1 VNEPIAVV
9 GIGCRFPNGEGVD
22 AFWSVLRDGVDCV
35 GEVPPDRW
43 NNEAYYDPAPATAG
57 KTYCRWGGFLPQG
70 DAFDAGFFDI
80 SPDDAMKMDPQQGVV
95 LETAWQALEV
105 AGIVPR
111 SLAGSRTGVFV
122 GISNSDFDR
131 MWSRDGTRLDVM
143 YVTGASYSVA
153 ANRLSYFL
161 DVRGPSL
168 AVDTACASSL
178 TAIHL
183 ACQSLR
189 TKECDIALAGGV
201 HLVLCADKLIAFAD
215 GRSLAKDGRCKS
227 FDARAD
233 GNVWGEGCAMLV
245 LKRLSTALES
255 RDAIFGLVL
264 GSAVG
269 HNGQSNG
276 IGAPSGAAQ
285 KNIIAQALTSA
296 GVEPCE
302 IGYVEAHAS
311 GTLVGDAVEVK
322 ALMSALSEKRTDEQ
336 RCAIGCVKTNLGHLE
351 AAAGVAGVVKTLLAM
366 REQYIPPTLHLQQLS
381 PHLQIAGTPFEIC
394 SNGLSWRRGDR
405 PRRAGVSAFSF
416 GGSGAHL
423 ILEESPNQEDVCDS
437 AGVCLVGPPVLVI
450 SARTEAA
457 LRRLAGRY
465 AEHIAA
471 ITVESEPHKA
481 VLETCYTASVCRTHF
496 LHRLALVIDRPVR
509 AAEQLRYVE
518 RGEPTEDVLL
528 GRAPRRP
535 APLVFIFGP
544 RVAGASSLVS
554 SLTAGSSGFRA
565 SYEHWEAA
573 LGREIERQ
581 GGGAYERELQT
592 MALQIAFAGQLT
604 AVGLRPA
611 LMLGDAPTGVIAAA
625 LVAEALDVVEAVRML
640 KETVSEHDFCA
651 SLIDLRTR
659 FAAVRKGLCPIAVR
673 QGGSLTR
680 LWPANQ
686 GDGDIAP
693 PNGAMHI
700 VFGECDDSCDGP
712 TTLRVLTNS
721 GSDAHSLAGVLAA
734 TYVRGH
740 SLDWP
745 ALVGGAS
752 LRRRQVP
759 LYPFERRRH
768 YPVLDPHSS
777 GFERLIARRH
787 DGRVEV
793 TMTSER

>member
-1 VNEPIAVV
+1 MNEPIAVV
-9 GIGCRFPNGEGVD
+9 GIGCRFPRGEGVA
-22 AFWSVLRDGVDCV
+22 AFWNVLRDGVDCV
-35 GEVPPDRW
+35 EEVPTDRW
-43 NNEAYYDPAPATAG
+43 NNDAYYDPAPAIAG
-57 KTYCRWGGFLPQG
+57 KTYCRWGGFLRQG
-70 DAFDAGFFDI
+70 DAFDAAFFDI
-80 SPDDAMKMDPQQGVV
+80 PADDAMKMDPQQGVV

-111 SLAGSRTGVFV
+111 CLAGSRTGVFV

-161 DVRGPSL
+161 DLQGPSL

-189 TKECDIALAGGV
+189 AQECDLALAGGV

-245 LKRLSTALES
+245 LKRLSSALQS
-255 RDAIFGLVL
+255 RDEIFGLVA

-269 HNGQSNG
+269 HNGLSNG
-276 IGAPSGAAQ
+276 IGAPSGGAQ
-285 KNIIAQALTSA
+285 KNIIGQALAAA
-296 GVEPCE
+296 GVEPCD

-311 GTLVGDAVEVK
+311 GTLLGDAVEVK
-322 ALMSALSEKRTDEQ
+322 ALMKVLSKNRTDAQ

-366 REQYIPPTLHLQQLS
+366 RAQYIPPTLHLQELS
-381 PHLQIAGTPFEIC
+381 PHLPIAGTPFEIC
-394 SNGLSWRRGDR
+394 SNGLAWPKADR

-423 ILEESPNQEDVCDS
+423 ILEESPQDQEECDTTDS
-437 AGVCLVGPPVLVI
+437 GPPGPHLLVM
-450 SARTEAA
+450 SARTEGA

-465 AEHIAA
+465 AAHIDAVMA
-471 ITVESEPHKA
+471 ESEPHRA
-481 VLETCYTASVCRTHF
+481 VVETCYAAGTRRTHF
-496 LHRLALVIDRPVR
+496 LHRLALVIDRPGR
-509 AAEQLRYVE
+509 AAEQLRCVE
-518 RGEPTEDVLL
+518 RGEAADDVLI

-535 APLVFIFGP
+535 SPLVFVFGR
-544 RVAGASSLVS
+544 RVGDASGLVNTLS
-554 SLTAGSSGFRA
+554 AQSPAFRA
-565 SYEHWEAA
+565 CYEHWEGV
-573 LGREIERQ
+573 LSNEIERQ
-581 GGGAYERELQT
+581 GGGGCESELQT
-592 MALQIAFAGQLT
+592 LALQVAFARQLT
-604 AVGLRPA
+604 AAGLRPA
-611 LMLGDAPTGVIAAA
+611 SILSEVPTGAIAAA
-625 LVAEALDVVEAVRML
+625 LVADGLDVVEAARILRGVVPMSAAAADTG
-640 KETVSEHDFCA
+640 TVPKG
-651 SLIDLRTR
+651 
-659 FAAVRKGLCPIAVR
+659 AAFV
-673 QGGSLTR
+673 
-680 LWPANQ
+680 
-686 GDGDIAP
+686 
-693 PNGAMHI
+693 
-700 VFGECDDSCDGP
+700 VFGESDESRDGS
-712 TTLRVLTNS
+712 TTLRPLAND
-721 GSDAHSLAGVLAA
+721 GSEAHPLAGVLAA
-734 TYVRGH
+734 AYVLGH
-740 SLDWP
+740 SLEWP
-745 ALVGGAS
+745 VLVGGVAPQ
-752 LRRRQVP
+752 RRQVP

-777 GFERLIARRH
+777 GFERLIARRQ

>member
-1 VNEPIAVV
+1 MNEPIAVV

-22 AFWSVLRDGVDCV
+22 AFWNVLRDGVDCV
-35 GEVPPDRW
+35 GEVPADRW
-43 NNEAYYDPAPATAG
+43 NIDAYYEPAPAIAG
-57 KTYCRWGGFLPQG
+57 KTYCRWGGFLRQG

-80 SPDDAMKMDPQQGVV
+80 SADDAMKMDPQQGIV
-95 LETAWQALEV
+95 LETAWHALEA

-111 SLAGSRTGVFV
+111 SLAGSRAGVFV

-161 DVRGPSL
+161 DLQGPSL

-178 TAIHL
+178 TAIHM

-189 TKECDIALAGGV
+189 TKECDLALAGGV

-215 GRSLAKDGRCKS
+215 GHSLAKDGRCKS

-245 LKRLSTALES
+245 LKRLSSALDS
-255 RDAIFGLVL
+255 RDTIFGLVL

-269 HNGQSNG
+269 HNGRSNG

-285 KNIIAQALTSA
+285 RNIIAQALASA

-311 GTLVGDAVEVK
+311 GTLLGDAVEVK
-322 ALMSALSEKRTDEQ
+322 ALMRTLSEKRTDEQ

-351 AAAGVAGVVKTLLAM
+351 AASGVAGVVKTLLAM

-394 SNGLSWRRGDR
+394 SKGLPWHRGDR

-423 ILEESPNQEDVCDS
+423 ILEESPNPDECDS
-437 AGVCLVGPPVLVI
+437 AAEPVDGPPLLVI

-465 AEHIAA
+465 ADYIAA
-471 ITVESEPHKA
+471 TTAESEPLKA
-481 VLETCYTASVCRTHF
+481 VAETCYTASVCRTHF
-496 LHRLALVIDRPVR
+496 LHRLALVIDQPLR
-509 AAEQLRYVE
+509 ASEQLRCVE
-518 RGEPTEDVLL
+518 RGEHAEDVLL
-528 GRAPRRP
+528 GRAPRRA
-535 APLVFIFGP
+535 APLVFVFGP
-544 RVAGASSLVS
+544 RVADASSLAS
-554 SLTAGSSGFRA
+554 RLIADSSGFRA
-565 SYEHWEAA
+565 SYEHWTDA
-573 LGREIERQ
+573 LSREIERQ
-581 GGGAYERELQT
+581 GGGTYERELQA
-592 MALQIAFAGQLT
+592 MALQIAFANRLVG
-604 AVGLRPA
+604 VGLRPA
-611 LMLGDAPTGVIAAA
+611 LMLGEAPTGVIAAA
-625 LVAEALDVVEAVRML
+625 LAAGVLDGVEAVRIL
-640 KETVSEHDFCA
+640 KETVAEGGFGESPDF
-651 SLIDLRTR
+651 RMR
-659 FAAVRKGLCPIAVR
+659 FAAMGKGLCPIDMRQGVR
-673 QGGSLTR
+673 QRR
-680 LWPANQ
+680 LWPAHQ
-686 GDGDIAP
+686 GEVETAA
-693 PNGAMHI
+693 PNGATHI
-700 VFGECDDSCDGP
+700 VFGACDESSDGP
-712 TTLRVLTNS
+712 TPLRVLTNG
-721 GSDAHSLAGVLAA
+721 GSDAHQLAGLLAM

-745 ALVGGAS
+745 ALFGGA
-752 LRRRQVP
+752 LPKRRQVP

-768 YPVLDPHSS
+768 YPVLDPHSN
-777 GFERLIARRH
+777 GFERLTARRH
-787 DGRVEV
+787 EGRVEV